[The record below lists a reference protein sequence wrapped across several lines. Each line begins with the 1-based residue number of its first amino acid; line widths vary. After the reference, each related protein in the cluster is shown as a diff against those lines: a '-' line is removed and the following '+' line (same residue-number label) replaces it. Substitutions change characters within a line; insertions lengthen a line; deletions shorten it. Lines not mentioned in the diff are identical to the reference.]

1 MRSMR
6 FSLVFVAFAAL
17 VAPLPVAAASGQ
29 PAKIL
34 YALQVAPIFAAAASG
49 GSAIGSVT
57 PGTPLQVSGEAKNG
71 FQPFTLDA
79 WSQQGDDTTLFA
91 AQGER
96 IVLVTLADNAPHPKI
111 LSTAKDAYGNVW
123 NKVELSDFIKSDSL
137 TPDQDFI
144 WKQAITI
151 YSTRCSACHALHKPS
166 EFTVNQWPKILQTMT
181 KNAALQP
188 AEAALVTQYIQAHA
202 KQ

>member
-1 MRSMR
+1 MR
-6 FSLVFVAFAAL
+6 FSPVLVALAAL
-17 VAPLPVAAASGQ
+17 VASLPVVAASGQ
-29 PAKIL
+29 PEKTL
-34 YALQVAPIFAAAASG
+34 YTLQSSPIYATVASDGA
-49 GSAIGSVT
+49 AIGSVT
-57 PGTPLQVSGEAKNG
+57 TGTPLQISGEPKNG
-71 FQPFTLDA
+71 LQAFTLDA

-91 AQGER
+91 AQGQR

-111 LSTAKDAYGNVW
+111 LSTAKDSYGNVW
-123 NKVELSDFIKSDSL
+123 NNVELSDFIKLDSL
-137 TPDQDFI
+137 TPDQDSV
-144 WKQAITI
+144 WKPAIAL

-188 AEAALVTQYIQAHA
+188 AEAALVTQYIQTHA